1 MSHFSPTACVDYFF
15 NYFLMKGVLVTIG
28 LTAAGVAGG
37 LVLGMGIALLRM
49 SANAVFS
56 GFARF
61 YIWFF
66 RGTPLLIQ
74 LVVIYSGLPQLG
86 IKFGVIT
93 CALVGLILNEA
104 AYLAE
109 IVRSGFMAVSAGQR
123 EAAWALSLPRWTTFR
138 RITLPQ
144 AFRLMIPPLGNSI
157 NSLLK
162 ATSLASVI
170 SVEEIMR
177 RSDMLMQE
185 HFQILEVYAAATA
198 YYLILTSVWDMVQR
212 RLEKHFGRSSAV
224 KSTRAARVAV
234 PQASLEVEARA

>member
-1 MSHFSPTACVDYFF
+1 MSHFSPTAAVDYFF
-15 NYFLMKGVLVTIG
+15 NYFLLKGVLVTIG
-28 LTAAGVAGG
+28 LTVAAVVGG
-37 LVLGMGIALLRM
+37 LILGMGLALLRM
-49 SANAVFS
+49 SANRALS
-56 GFARF
+56 GFAKF

-86 IKFGVIT
+86 IKFNVIT
-93 CALVGLILNEA
+93 CALVGLILNET

-123 EAAWALSLPRWTTFR
+123 EAAWALSLSPWVTFR
-138 RITLPQ
+138 RVTLPQ

-198 YYLILTSVWDMVQR
+198 YYLILTSVWDAVQR
-212 RLEKHFGRSSAV
+212 RLEKHFGRSSAAR
-224 KSTRAARVAV
+224 SGRAAAKASS
-234 PQASLEVEARA
+234 PQLTLEARA

>member
-1 MSHFSPTACVDYFF
+1 MTHLFNPAAFFDYLFNHF
-15 NYFLMKGVLVTIG
+15 LLGGVLVTIG
-28 LTAAGVAGG
+28 LTAAGIAGG
-37 LVLGMGIALLRM
+37 LVLGMAIAMIRM
-49 SANAVFS
+49 SGNPVLSA
-56 GFARF
+56 FARF

-74 LVVIYSGLPQLG
+74 LVVIYTGLPQLG
-86 IKFGVIT
+86 LKFGVIT
-93 CALVGLILNEA
+93 CALSGLILNEA

-109 IVRSGFMAVSAGQR
+109 IVRSGFMAVPPGQR
-123 EAAWALSLPRWTTFR
+123 EAAWALGLPKLVTLR

-185 HFQILEVYAAATA
+185 HFQILEVYAAATI
-198 YYLILTSVWDMVQR
+198 YYLMLTSIWDLVQR
-212 RLEKHFGRSSAV
+212 QLEKHFGRSTVAAV
-224 KSTRAARVAV
+224 VKVPAR
-234 PQASLEVEARA
+234 E